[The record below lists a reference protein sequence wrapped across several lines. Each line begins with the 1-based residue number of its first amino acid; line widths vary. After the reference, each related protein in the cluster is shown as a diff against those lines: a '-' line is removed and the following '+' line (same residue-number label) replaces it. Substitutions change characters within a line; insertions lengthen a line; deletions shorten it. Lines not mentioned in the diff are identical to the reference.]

1 MSRLGDGWLGTRWI
15 ILVIIRTRGFAAGSS
30 NEEHLSKISERA
42 LQRVEDVSVAHG
54 DGSKRI
60 RDSAKTRV
68 QDLGGG
74 AVVGARLYGERRL
87 YDGGDELRDFNLVW
101 IGVGRR
107 RGGRGSVRSR

>member
-1 MSRLGDGWLGTRWI
+1 MGTRWI

-30 NEEHLSKISERA
+30 NEEHLSKISERF

-54 DGSKRI
+54 DGTKRI

-87 YDGGDELRDFNLVW
+87 YDGGDELCDFNLVW

-107 RGGRGSVRSR
+107 RGGHGSVRGR